1 MPVVC
6 AGTDTALSGR
16 TDERQHHD
24 ATHHSTGH
32 DTPPMDHADATRR
45 SRPASKPYS
54 RNVSA
59 TRALSMGVLV

>member
-6 AGTDTALSGR
+6 AWTDTD
-16 TDERQHHD
+16 TERKDRQQHNTRNGTTRHD
-24 ATHHSTGH
+24 A
-32 DTPPMDHADATRR
+32 PPIDYADATRR
-45 SRPASKPYS
+45 SNPASKPYS